1 MNKNALRGLA
11 VSGLLVMGLT
21 ACGGAGTS
29 TDAASAPASETA
41 TPTPTPT
48 PAKDF
53 TLEELNTVLGQIKDK
68 QGTRLSVTSS
78 ADLSGSME
86 QTKALMSQIDVQPAV
101 CKDMAMG
108 SMAQPMD
115 GMKAAVGVSQDAAS
129 ASVTTISLGAGLGDD
144 AKTKV
149 EASSDQLAQCSTMT
163 MSGPTG
169 ASTLTVT
176 DLAGKKPANAMVA
189 YRMDTELPTG
199 EKGSV
204 IMAQTVK
211 QNVVI
216 TTVGVGGGSE
226 EAALANVNNLLDQ
239 AVELIK

>member
-1 MNKNALRGLA
+1 MNKNALRGFA

-29 TDAASAPASETA
+29 TDAASSPASETA
-41 TPTPTPT
+41 TPTPTPE
-48 PAKDF
+48 KDF
-53 TLEELNTVLGQIKDK
+53 TLEELNAVLSQIKDK
-68 QGTRLSVTSS
+68 QGTKLSVTST

-86 QTKALMSQIDVQPAV
+86 QTKAMMSQIDVQPAV

-108 SMAQPMD
+108 SMAQPLD

-129 ASVTTISLGAGLGDD
+129 ASVTTISLGAGLGED
-144 AKTKV
+144 AKSKV
-149 EASSDQLAQCSTMT
+149 EASSDQLAKCSTMT
-163 MSGPTG
+163 MSGPSG

-189 YRMDTELPTG
+189 YRMDTELPSG

-211 QNVVI
+211 KNVVV
-216 TTVGVGGGSE
+216 TAVGVGGGSE